1 MDPLSTTASLIT
13 ILQLSSVVKSLRE
26 EILSCESVLLQLQ
39 DHADNADGGTV
50 WSEKLKTLCHE
61 ALPRT
66 HTTRT
71 STGTPLYRFGIALR
85 ALEAQLELKKG
96 WNKAL
101 STLKWPFDGKEVE
114 KLISVIQREKSLLQ
128 LALTNELQELQVY
141 VMAGLGDL
149 REHYVNLEQQVILN
163 WITPIHYTTQQRDFI
178 NRHQAGTGKW
188 LLDSV
193 EFQAWTE
200 NDNQTLFCPGIPGA
214 GKTIL
219 TSIIVDN
226 LHTPFENNPNVGIA
240 YLYCNF
246 RRADDQKAEDLLAS
260 VLKQLA
266 QKRNPLPD
274 TAENPSFNEILSTI
288 RSIAAIYWRVF
299 IVVDALNECPAY
311 KITYPAIC
319 TINIFVTSRFIREI
333 KET

>member
-1 MDPLSTTASLIT
+1 MR
-13 ILQLSSVVKSLRE
+13 KSLRE

-71 STGTPLYRFGIALR
+71 RFGIALR

-128 LALTNELQELQVY
+128 LALTNGCIVDPDNERPIDRCWGELTRLNSVLLELQELQVY

-274 TAENPSFNEILSTI
+274 TVISLYNH
-288 RSIAAIYWRVF
+288 
-299 IVVDALNECPAY
+299 Y
-311 KITYPAIC
+311 KKGGKPVI
-319 TINIFVTSRFIREI
+319 
-333 KET
+333 